1 MFHNAVCKEI
11 LSIKEALLKIDT
23 QVLDED
29 RGDFYV
35 YVLNELYDMKLD
47 FGNPDFTPKTYQKV
61 LLAKIRDIT
70 GL

>member
-1 MFHNAVCKEI
+1 MLPNAVGKEI
-11 LSIKEALLKIDT
+11 LTIKEALLKIDS

-47 FGNPDFTPKTYQKV
+47 FGHPDFTPKTYQKV